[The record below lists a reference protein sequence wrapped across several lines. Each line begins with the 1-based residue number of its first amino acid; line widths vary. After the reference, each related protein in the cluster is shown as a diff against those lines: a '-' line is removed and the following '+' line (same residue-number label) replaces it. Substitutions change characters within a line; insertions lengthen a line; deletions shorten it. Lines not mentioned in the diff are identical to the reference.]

1 MQQKEFFERY
11 EIDIKSGRLGG
22 GAFGTVYKAY
32 DHLRDQ
38 WKAIKIAEVK
48 FIDGKE
54 FSLVSEFNAS
64 QAIPLHKNI
73 AHYESVFQF
82 QMPNGVFDYAV
93 MQYYPEG
100 NLKQLLSQKKLQLEE
115 KFSLVNGLLQGI
127 TFLHKNNIIH
137 RDIKP
142 SNILISIDTRNQ
154 YVPKIADFGLS
165 KNISDTDFSNI
176 TNSFG
181 GGTLDYSSP
190 EQLFGQPLRPN
201 ADLWSLGV
209 IVYEIFMARK
219 PFDAGEMT
227 GSPEA
232 KRRKVYQNI
241 IQAVLP
247 NNVDQCPVPY
257 NDIIRLCLIKDSS
270 KRVKKGEDLIEFLK
284 NPVPIFI
291 PNEAYSN
298 DETLVMLSGSIDG
311 DSFDPIHFFK
321 NKAIEVFG
329 LKKRDEILTTEEMIF
344 LKAEEAKLKAETER
358 KQSEEEAQI
367 KILEEKHRKEAETAR
382 IRAEEERKHREAE
395 EARQKAAEAEEKA
408 KLQAIEEQKLREEA
422 ERKKAQEEADRKQAE
437 AEAEKNKLAEEAR
450 IKAAKEE
457 KARLQA
463 IEELKIREE
472 AERQKAQE
480 EAERKKS
487 EAEKMRLAEE
497 ARFKAAAKEKARLE
511 AIEELKIREEA
522 ERQLAEAEKK
532 RLAEEARLKV
542 AEEKAK
548 IQAIEEQKLREEA
561 LRKKEQ
567 EEILNKVA
575 SAKRKE
581 TEEGERKKGEEQAI
595 KKAAAERKLQDEKAR
610 LLALEKQK
618 QKEEAEKIKA
628 QQSAEAAS
636 RKAKRDE
643 LRKQENE
650 RRRRKFLVW
659 WQNNKKR
666 ILTALLA
673 LIIFPLG
680 ILVSYQTMGRQG
692 YQVVYENGAAFLM
705 RRSKK
710 ISEAFEAIIIGNDTI
725 TAIRNDS
732 TFIFDKDQESF
743 LFAPLNSTTSSPAL
757 PIDQVASDLENKA
770 ELAFQKLIKLPREK
784 LNIPMLENFLK
795 TYPGS
800 KRVEEI
806 KKILQKMVNDK
817 IETSTEFTLYQE
829 IMETQSPALAQLYI
843 DTYPNGKYINKITN
857 LFKSLKQ
864 KEEIAIW
871 QSVSSIPT
879 ISGIEAYLSKYPG
892 GKYINEANQ
901 IIKDLESQRIKQ
913 IGDQQKKDEEAKAAA
928 AQAAQQTV
936 TPETSISGTKSE
948 DMSAKDEDG
957 DIPASV
963 KLINQHLIKI
973 PGGNYTLGC
982 DVKEKGCD
990 PKEGKR
996 TVNIAPFMLGKY
1008 EVSQIE
1014 YESIMGINPITEK
1027 NYRGKT
1033 CL

>member
-48 FIDGKE
+48 FIEGKE

-201 ADLWSLGV
+201 ADLWSLGI

-247 NNVDQCPVPY
+247 DNVDQCPAPY
-257 NDIIRLCLIKDSS
+257 NDIIRLCLIKDPS

-291 PNEAYSN
+291 PNEVYSD
-298 DETLVMLSGSIDG
+298 DETLVLRSGSIDG

-358 KQSEEEAQI
+358 KQAEEEAKI

-408 KLQAIEEQKLREEA
+408 RLQEIEEQKLREEA
-422 ERKKAQEEADRKQAE
+422 ERKKAQEEADRKRSE
-437 AEAEKNKLAEEAR
+437 EEAEKMKLVEEAR
-450 IKAAKEE
+450 LRAAAEEKVKLQAIEEQKLKEEAERKKAQEDIVRKRGEEEAEKMKLSEEARLRAAAEE

-463 IEELKIREE
+463 IEE
-472 AERQKAQE
+472 
-480 EAERKKS
+480 
-487 EAEKMRLAEE
+487 
-497 ARFKAAAKEKARLE
+497 
-511 AIEELKIREEA
+511 
-522 ERQLAEAEKK
+522 
-532 RLAEEARLKV
+532 
-542 AEEKAK
+542 
-548 IQAIEEQKLREEA
+548 QKLR
-561 LRKKEQ
+561 
-567 EEILNKVA
+567 
-575 SAKRKE
+575 
-581 TEEGERKKGEEQAI
+581 EEGERKKAQEEADRQHNAAAVEKRRLAEEEERKKREEQAR

-743 LFAPLNSTTSSPAL
+743 LYAPLNSTTSSPTL
-757 PIDQVASDLENKA
+757 PIDQVASNLENKA

-843 DTYPNGKYINKITN
+843 DTYPNGKYINEITN
-857 LFKSLKQ
+857 LLKSLKQ